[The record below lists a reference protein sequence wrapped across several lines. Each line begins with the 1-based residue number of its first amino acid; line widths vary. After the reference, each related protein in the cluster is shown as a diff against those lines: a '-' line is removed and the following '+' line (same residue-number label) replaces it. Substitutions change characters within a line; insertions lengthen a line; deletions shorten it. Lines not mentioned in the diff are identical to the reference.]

1 MPETASDQIAEFAAC
16 AIDLA
21 DRAGDAILPYFR
33 SANVVENKQAKSA
46 YDPVTEADRAAE
58 QVIRDRLLECYPGHS
73 VRGEEFPP
81 YEGDAP
87 YTWVLDPIDGTKAFV
102 MGVPVWSTL
111 IGLLDNGKPLIGI
124 MNQPFVG
131 ERFVGRP
138 GRATLENSNGSRDLK
153 VSTTTDLA
161 DALIATTFPGP
172 ERTSETY
179 QRYLALE
186 DRAKGARYGGD
197 AYFYCLLAA
206 GSIDLVTDAAMGD
219 YDIAALIP
227 IIEAAGGI
235 VTTWDGGPAAGGGN
249 IVAAATREL
258 HEAACVILSG

>member
-1 MPETASDQIAEFAAC
+1 MSEAASDQIAEFTAC
-16 AIDLA
+16 AIELA
-21 DRAGDAILPYFR
+21 DAAGDTILPLFR
-33 SANVVENKQAKSA
+33 SANAVENKRAKGA

-58 QVIRDRLLECYPGHS
+58 RVIRSLLLERFPDHS
-73 VRGEEFPP
+73 VHGEEYPP
-81 YEGDAP
+81 HHGDSP

-111 IGLLDNGKPLIGI
+111 IGLLRDGEPLIGV

-131 ERFVGRP
+131 ERFVGGP
-138 GRATLENSNGSRDLK
+138 GRATLENADGHRALK
-153 VSTTTDLA
+153 TSSTTDLA
-161 DALIATTFPGP
+161 DALVATTFPGP
-172 ERTSETY
+172 ERSSETY

-186 DRAKGARYGGD
+186 DRAKGFRYGGD

-206 GSIDLVTDAAMGD
+206 GSVDIVADAAMGD
-219 YDIAALIP
+219 YDIVAMIP

-235 VTTWDGGPAAGGGN
+235 VTTWEGGPAAGGGN

-258 HEAACVILSG
+258 HDAALEILAG